1 MDLQTILSTL
11 KTRPHCIMPMYA
23 ESLQTRIE
31 KYLAA
36 PEQLEVQPWREY
48 KTDVVNGEEIQTE
61 QIVTTE
67 QDNTKGYNLRNGIAV
82 IALNGVVMKRVGL
95 PKEALDYFGLVD
107 LDHTD
112 RALRNAKADP
122 AVKAVVLNVTS
133 PGGFITGVASTAAL
147 VADVASVKET
157 VVYSDVLNAS
167 AAYWISSQASSI
179 VTSIDAELGSI
190 GVYTVREDWSEAY
203 ANAGVKVE
211 LFKAG
216 KYKAIGV
223 DGVPLTDEQRAF
235 IQADIDSSYAL
246 FTGAVTSKRTISTE
260 DMQGQTFNGLEAV
273 NKGLA
278 DGVANS
284 IEEVI
289 AALLAE

>member
-11 KTRPHCIMPMYA
+11 KTGPHCIVPKYA
-23 ESLQTRIE
+23 EALQTKIE
-31 KYLAA
+31 KYLADGIDLA
-36 PEQLEVQPWREY
+36 PQDAPAPAPAP
-48 KTDVVNGEEIQTE
+48 KNG
-61 QIVTTE
+61 V
-67 QDNTKGYNLRNGIAV
+67 AV
-82 IALNGVVMKRVGL
+82 IDINGVVMKRVGVSRDI
-95 PKEALDYFGLVD
+95 LDYFGIVD
-107 LDHTD
+107 LDYIDAQLGAVKT
-112 RALRNAKADP
+112 DP
-122 AVKAVVLNVTS
+122 AVTAVVLNVNS
-133 PGGFITGVASTAAL
+133 PGGFITGVQSTANL
-147 VADVASVKET
+147 VADLATVKET

-179 VTSIDAELGSI
+179 ITAIDAELGSI

-235 IQADIDSSYAL
+235 IQADIDESYAL
-246 FTGAVTSKRTISTE
+246 FTGAVTSKRQISSE
-260 DMQGQTFNGLEAV
+260 DMQGQTFNGWLAV
-273 NKGLA
+273 EKNLA

-289 AALLAE
+289 AALSQE